1 MPSFDDR
8 FAFAAGAYASYRPRY
23 PDALFDWLRARLP
36 AAQRVWDCGT
46 GSGQAAASLAE
57 RFQLVVATDPS
68 LAQLAHAERANA
80 PHYVAMTAEAGA
92 LVSGSMDLV
101 TVAQAL
107 HWFDRGAFFLEARRV
122 LVPGGLLAI
131 WSYGLPSIEPAID
144 EVLRR
149 FHDVKIGPYWSPER
163 SLVERGYDGIELPFV
178 EERVPHFPMHATW
191 TLAQLGGYLS
201 TWSAVGRYRAVMGAD
216 PVPDVMRALAARWGS
231 VAAERPIRW
240 PLTLRVGSP
249 R

>member
-144 EVLRR
+144 EVLQGKH
-149 FHDVKIGPYWSPER
+149 FVSC
-163 SLVERGYDGIELPFV
+163 SLAG
-178 EERVPHFPMHATW
+178 VPLNNFGAC
-191 TLAQLGGYLS
+191 LKFRASRLS
-201 TWSAVGRYRAVMGAD
+201 CA
-216 PVPDVMRALAARWGS
+216 
-231 VAAERPIRW
+231 
-240 PLTLRVGSP
+240 
-249 R
+249 